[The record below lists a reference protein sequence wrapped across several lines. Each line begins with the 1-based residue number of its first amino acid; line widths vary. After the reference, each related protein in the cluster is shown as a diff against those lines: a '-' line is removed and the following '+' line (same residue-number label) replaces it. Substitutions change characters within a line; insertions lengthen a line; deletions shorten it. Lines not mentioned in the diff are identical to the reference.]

1 MERYRVQEW
10 LNFITSELLK
20 TFGPMFRPATSEE
33 FKKTSVPPGHAGRV
47 QEDFC
52 SARPRRKSSR
62 RLLFRPAT
70 PEEFKKTSCE
80 YLAQRLDWIHN
91 RFAGKQYLIGDTF
104 TVADAYMFTVL
115 RWSPRVGIDLS
126 KWSNVEAYLDRVAA
140 RPKVK
145 EAMQAEGYCSR
156 SVFFSLTPLFAA

>member
-62 RLLFRPAT
+62 RLRANILRNALTGSTIGLPA
-70 PEEFKKTSCE
+70 
-80 YLAQRLDWIHN
+80 
-91 RFAGKQYLIGDTF
+91 
-104 TVADAYMFTVL
+104 
-115 RWSPRVGIDLS
+115 
-126 KWSNVEAYLDRVAA
+126 SN
-140 RPKVK
+140 
-145 EAMQAEGYCSR
+145 
-156 SVFFSLTPLFAA
+156 T